1 MSLPAIIEQALTETV
16 TDVGQLNKAERAALR
31 RYVRRG
37 CLARGQGGPY
47 PSLKTVYA
55 VPGYDFVGERQ
66 RMIQR
71 MLGGRAALAE
81 SVMLVGE

>member
-1 MSLPAIIEQALTETV
+1 MSLPAIVERALTETV
-16 TDVGQLNKAERAALR
+16 TDLGQLSKAERAALR
-31 RYVRRG
+31 LYVRRG

-55 VPGYDFVGERQ
+55 VPGYDFVGERR

-71 MLGGRAALAE
+71 MLGGRA
-81 SVMLVGE
+81 G

>member
-1 MSLPAIIEQALTETV
+1 MPLPAIIQQALTETV
-16 TDVGQLNKAERAALR
+16 TDLGQLTRAERAALR
-31 RYVRRG
+31 HYVRRG

-47 PSLKTVYA
+47 PLLKTVYA
-55 VPGYDFVGERQ
+55 VPGYDFAEERR

-81 SVMLVGE
+81 AVTLVDE

>member
-1 MSLPAIIEQALTETV
+1 MPLPAIVQRALTETV
-16 TDVGQLNKAERAALR
+16 TDVGQLTAAERAALR
-31 RYVRRG
+31 RYVRHG

-66 RMIQR
+66 RALQR
-71 MLGGRAALAE
+71 MLGGRVGLSE
-81 SVMLVGE
+81 SVVSVGE